1 MRRNEGEERKKEWE
15 KRGRRNGVKNIKD
28 GVCVTMKRKGWGGK
42 SEGRRR
48 ERKSERGKEEG
59 WRERKSGYRKR
70 EKTTRDG
77 DLCGS
82 EEKE

>member
-15 KRGRRNGVKNIKD
+15 KRGRRNGVKKKLRM
-28 GVCVTMKRKGWGGK
+28 GVCVTMKRKGWGGR

-70 EKTTRDG
+70 ENDKG
-77 DLCGS
+77 WGFVWQ
-82 EEKE
+82 

>member
-1 MRRNEGEERKKEWE
+1 MELKILRM
-15 KRGRRNGVKNIKD
+15 
-28 GVCVTMKRKGWGGK
+28 GVCVTMKRKGWGGRN
-42 SEGRRR
+42 EGRRR
-48 ERKSERGKEEG
+48 ERKSERRKEKG

-70 EKTTRDG
+70 EKTTRGG